1 MPALRPHYTGLSK
14 MAHPRAYAWTHCRI
28 MKVVVVQLVTIFV
41 ALDCVTGD
49 EIILC
54 PYDGML
60 LGRPELTIAMG
71 QSRIQCWFWALMS

>member
-1 MPALRPHYTGLSK
+1 MQS
-14 MAHPRAYAWTHCRI
+14 
-28 MKVVVVQLVTIFV
+28 VTIFV

-71 QSRIQCWFWALMS
+71 QSRIQRWFWALTS